1 MNATVL
7 VTLSFRSILR
17 NRMRSLLTTLGIII
31 GVCSVIVMIAVGE
44 GSQKMIK
51 DNISSM
57 GTNLIIVMPPRG
69 SMARQANRLTLQDVA
84 KIRKEAINVSSVSG
98 TIRVSARVVGGT
110 SNWATTIYGVELPYL
125 DIRQWEIGSGN
136 FFSERESGARL
147 KVAVLGTTVAKSL
160 FGDADP
166 IGERIRVLNTPFQV
180 IGVLKSKGNNAMGS
194 DQDDVVMVP
203 IESALGRIT
212 KDKYISS
219 IEMSAVSENVM
230 DQAQEEITAIMRES
244 HKLTDDKDSDFNV
257 FNQSQIIEVASSTA
271 KTLTILLAA
280 IAGVSLLVGGI
291 GIMNIML
298 VSVTERT
305 REIGIRLSVGARKR
319 DILLQFL
326 TESVV
331 LSLLGGII
339 GILIALGAVF
349 AINTFT
355 TQKAFVNPLF
365 ILISAGFAAAVGV
378 FFGYYPAQKAANMNP
393 IDALRTE

>member
-1 MNATVL
+1 MKASVL
-7 VTLSFRSILR
+7 VVLSFRSILR

-31 GVCSVIVMIAVGE
+31 GVCSVIVMVAVGE
-44 GSQKMIK
+44 GSQRMIK
-51 DNISSM
+51 ENIASM

-69 SMARQANRLTLQDVA
+69 GMARQANRLSLQDVA
-84 KIRKEAINVSSVSG
+84 RLRKEAVNVSAVSG
-98 TIRVSARVVGGT
+98 TMRITTRVVGG
-110 SNWATTIYGVELPYL
+110 SGNWSTTVYGVEEPFLE
-125 DIRQWEIGSGN
+125 IHQWEVESGN
-136 FFSERESGARL
+136 FFSEREAKSKQ
-147 KVAVLGTTVAKSL
+147 KVAVLGATVAKEL
-160 FGDADP
+160 FPYVDP
-166 IGERIRVLNTPFQV
+166 IGARIRIANTPYQV
-180 IGVLKSKGNNAMGS
+180 IGVLKSKGKNAMGN
-194 DQDDVVMVP
+194 DQDDVVMIP
-203 IESALGRIT
+203 IESALGRLEGGRF
-212 KDKYISS
+212 ISS
-219 IEMSAVSENVM
+219 IEMSAASENVM
-230 DQAQEEITAIMRES
+230 DQAQEEITDIMRES
-244 HKLTDDKDSDFNV
+244 HRLGEDKDNDFNV

-339 GILIALGAVF
+339 GIIIAAGAVY
-349 AINTFT
+349 AINALSS
-355 TQKAFVNPLF
+355 QKAFINPLF
-365 ILISAGFAAAVGV
+365 ILVSAGFAAAVGI
-378 FFGYYPAQKAANMNP
+378 FFGYYPALKAANMNP